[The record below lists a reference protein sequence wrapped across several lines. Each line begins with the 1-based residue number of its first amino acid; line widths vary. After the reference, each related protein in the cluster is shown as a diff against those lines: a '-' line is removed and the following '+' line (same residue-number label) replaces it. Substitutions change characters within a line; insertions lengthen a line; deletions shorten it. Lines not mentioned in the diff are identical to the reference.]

1 MALSHYIRTYD
12 NFLSDNVCDQYVRYF
27 EETMVKDRAEV
38 IDTSICYGKEV
49 GAAGQPIC
57 GNCNCQRMNPMGFDR
72 FIPLNKIA
80 LNQFLDVVDRY
91 IKDVDLHKSQW
102 PVNYGYEEFRMK
114 RFLVSDGGPDSEQFK
129 DHVDVTSHEGGKRFL
144 IMMVYLNDDFEG
156 GETVFPVLGDT
167 ITPKKGR
174 LLLFPPTWNYLH
186 HGNPPLKPGYAKY
199 FLMTYLNYT
208 DMQK

>member
-1 MALSHYIRTYD
+1 MALNHYTKVYD
-12 NFLSDNVCDQYVRYF
+12 NFLSDNVCDQYVRCF

-156 GETVFPVLGDT
+156 GETVFHVLGDT

>member
-1 MALSHYIRTYD
+1 MALNHYTKVYD
-12 NFLSDNVCDQYVRYF
+12 NFLSDNVCDQYVKYF

-80 LNQFLDVVDRY
+80 LNQFLEIVDRY
-91 IKDVDLHKSQW
+91 RKDVDLHKSQW
-102 PVNYGYEEFRMK
+102 PVNHGYEEFRMK
-114 RFLVSDGGPDSEQFK
+114 RFLVSDGGPDAEQFK
-129 DHVDVTSHEGGKRFL
+129 EHVDVSSHEGAKRFL
-144 IMMVYLNDDFEG
+144 IMMVYLNDNFGG
-156 GETVFPVLGDT
+156 GETVFPIFQDV
-167 ITPKKGR
+167 IKPKKGS
-174 LLLFPPTWNYLH
+174 LLIFPPLWTYLH
-186 HGNPPLKPGYAKY
+186 RGNPPLNPGYAKY

-208 DMQK
+208 GEQ

>member
-1 MALSHYIRTYD
+1 MVDKIEEKCRSLHLVGSRAL
-12 NFLSDNVCDQYVRYF
+12 
-27 EETMVKDRAEV
+27 
-38 IDTSICYGKEV
+38 V

-80 LNQFLDVVDRY
+80 LNQFLEIVDRY
-91 IKDVDLHKSQW
+91 RKDVDLHKSQW
-102 PVNYGYEEFRMK
+102 PVNHGYEEFRMK

-156 GETVFPVLGDT
+156 GETVFPILGDT
-167 ITPKKGR
+167 IKPKKGR

>member
-1 MALSHYIRTYD
+1 MALNHYTKVYD
-12 NFLSDNVCDQYVRYF
+12 NFLSDNVCDQYVRCF

-144 IMMVYLNDDFEG
+144 IMMVYLNDDFEC

-199 FLMTYLNYT
+199 FLMKYLNYT

>member
-12 NFLSDNVCDQYVRYF
+12 NFLSDNVCDQYVKYF
-27 EETMVKDRAEV
+27 EETMVKDKAEV

-72 FIPLNKIA
+72 FIALNKIA
-80 LNQFLDVVDRY
+80 LNQFLEIVDQYR
-91 IKDVDLHKSQW
+91 KDVNLHKSQW

-114 RFLVSDGGPDSEQFK
+114 RFLTSDGGPNAEQFK
-129 DHVDVTSHEGGKRFL
+129 EHVDITSHEGGKRFL

-156 GETVFPVLGDT
+156 GETEFPVLGDKVK
-167 ITPKKGR
+167 PKKGK
-174 LLLFPPTWNYLH
+174 LLVFPPMWNYLH
-186 HGNPPLKPGYAKY
+186 RGNPPLKPGYAKY

>member
-1 MALSHYIRTYD
+1 MALNHYTKVYD
-12 NFLSDNVCDQYVRYF
+12 NFLSDNVCDQYVKYF

-80 LNQFLDVVDRY
+80 LNQFLEIVDRY
-91 IKDVDLHKSQW
+91 RKDVDLHKSQW
-102 PVNYGYEEFRMK
+102 PVNHGYEEFRMK

-156 GETVFPVLGDT
+156 GETVFPILGDT
-167 ITPKKGR
+167 IKPKKGR

>member
-1 MALSHYIRTYD
+1 MALNHYTKVYD
-12 NFLSDNVCDQYVRYF
+12 NFLSDNVCDQYVKYF

>member
-1 MALSHYIRTYD
+1 MALNHYTKVYD
-12 NFLSDNVCDQYVRYF
+12 NFLSDNVCDQYVRCF

-80 LNQFLDVVDRY
+80 LNQFLDIVDRY

-156 GETVFPVLGDT
+156 GETVFPLLGDT
-167 ITPKKGR
+167 IKPKKGR

>member
-12 NFLSDNVCDQYVRYF
+12 NFLSDNVCDQYVKYF
-27 EETMVKDRAEV
+27 EETMVKDKAEV

-72 FIPLNKIA
+72 FIALNKIA
-80 LNQFLDVVDRY
+80 LNQFLEIVDQYR
-91 IKDVDLHKSQW
+91 KDVNLHKSQW

-114 RFLVSDGGPDSEQFK
+114 RFLTSDGGPNAEQFK
-129 DHVDVTSHEGGKRFL
+129 EHVDITSHEGGKRFL

-156 GETVFPVLGDT
+156 GETEFPVLGDKVK
-167 ITPKKGR
+167 PKKGK
-174 LLLFPPTWNYLH
+174 LLVFPPMWNYLH
-186 HGNPPLKPGYAKY
+186 RGNPPLKPG
-199 FLMTYLNYT
+199 
-208 DMQK
+208 

>member
-1 MALSHYIRTYD
+1 MALNHYTKVYD
-12 NFLSDNVCDQYVRYF
+12 NFLSDNVCDQYVRCF

-57 GNCNCQRMNPMGFDR
+57 GKCNCQRMNPMGFDR

-129 DHVDVTSHEGGKRFL
+129 DHGDVTSHEGGKRFL